1 MRPGRVK
8 RPGGRRRG
16 PSRRDV
22 LRAAAGVALGTIAG
36 AASGQEPEPA
46 SRPAPAASSSDSR
59 PWWLGPR
66 YPRSRVVEIQDAR
79 VLVDGRADDVILADL
94 IDLGLRVLTGLPTA
108 TEALQHILGPARRIA
123 VKFNHVDA
131 EQIGTNEAVARALA
145 AALATAGYGPDTL
158 MLVEAPS
165 GLAGELNKAS
175 PPSGWGPAIRVGG
188 RLEELA
194 NWVYESDAIINVP
207 FLKAHTIAGMSGAMK
222 NISYAAIRH
231 PARYHD
237 SGCSPYIG
245 EVIANKE
252 LSSRLKLTIVTAL
265 RVLVDPGCREKP
277 STLADVGRLLFGF
290 DPVALDTVGLEV
302 LLRLRRDL
310 GITSRL
316 QAPSVAAAGEL
327 GAGRCAAYG
336 IDRLPAALGS

>member
-1 MRPGRVK
+1 MRHGRVK
-8 RPGGRRRG
+8 RSGGRRRN

-22 LRAAAGVALGTIAG
+22 LRAAAGLALGSITG
-36 AASGQEPEPA
+36 ATSGQEPEPA
-46 SRPAPAASSSDSR
+46 SQPAPAGWLSDSR

-108 TEALQHILGPARRIA
+108 TEALRRILGPARRIA

-131 EQIGTNEAVARALA
+131 ERIGTNEAVARALA
-145 AALATAGYGPDTL
+145 AALAAAGYGPDSIT
-158 MLVEAPS
+158 LVEAPG
-165 GLAGELNKAS
+165 GLAGELKMAAPS
-175 PPSGWGPAIRVGG
+175 SGWGPAIRVGEH
-188 RLEELA
+188 LEEVA

-207 FLKAHTIAGMSGAMK
+207 FLKAHAIAGMSGAMK
-222 NISYAAIRH
+222 NIAYAAIRH

-237 SGCSPYIG
+237 NACSPYIG
-245 EVIANKE
+245 EVIVNKE
-252 LSSRLKLTIVTAL
+252 LSSRLKLTIVNAL
-265 RVLVDPGCREKP
+265 RVIPEPAGGSALGNV
-277 STLADVGRLLFGF
+277 ADIGRLLFGF

-310 GITSRL
+310 GVTGRL
-316 QAPSVAAAGEL
+316 QAPSVATAGEL

>member
-8 RPGGRRRG
+8 RPGGRCRG

-22 LRAAAGVALGTIAG
+22 LRAAAGLALGSIAG
-36 AASGQEPEPA
+36 VASGQEPEPA
-46 SRPAPAASSSDSR
+46 SQPAPSDSFSDSR

-108 TEALQHILGPARRIA
+108 AEALRHVLGSARRIA

-131 EQIGTNEAVARALA
+131 ERIGTNDAVARVLVAALA
-145 AALATAGYGPDTL
+145 AAGYGPDSIT
-158 MLVEAPS
+158 LVEAPG
-165 GLAGELNKAS
+165 GLASQVKMAS
-175 PPSGWGPAIRVGG
+175 PQSGWGPAIPVGG

-222 NISYAAIRH
+222 NVSYAAIRH

-237 SGCSPYIG
+237 NGCSPYIG

-252 LSSRLKLTIVTAL
+252 LSSRLKLTIVNAL
-265 RVLVDPGCREKP
+265 RVLVEAGGGPEPGNV
-277 STLADVGRLLFGF
+277 ADIGRLLFGF

-310 GITSRL
+310 GITARL
-316 QAPSVAAAGEL
+316 EAPSVAAAGEM

>member
-1 MRPGRVK
+1 
-8 RPGGRRRG
+8 
-16 PSRRDV
+16 
-22 LRAAAGVALGTIAG
+22 
-36 AASGQEPEPA
+36 
-46 SRPAPAASSSDSR
+46 
-59 PWWLGPR
+59 
-66 YPRSRVVEIQDAR
+66 VVEIQDAR

-131 EQIGTNEAVARALA
+131 ERIGTNEAVARVLA
-145 AALATAGYGPDTL
+145 AALAAAGYGPGSIT
-158 MLVEAPS
+158 LVEAPS
-165 GLAGELNKAS
+165 GLAGELKMAS
-175 PPSGWGPAIRVGG
+175 PQSGWGPAIRVGG
-188 RLEELA
+188 RLEEMA

-207 FLKAHTIAGMSGAMK
+207 FLKAHAIAGMSGAMK
-222 NISYAAIRH
+222 NIAYAAIRH

-237 SGCSPYIG
+237 NGCSPYIG
-245 EVIANKE
+245 EVIVNKE

-265 RVLVDPGCREKP
+265 RVLVDPQSGAEHSP
-277 STLADVGRLLFGF
+277 LADVGRLLFGF

-310 GITSRL
+310 RITTRL